1 MLRERA
7 DAIANKL
14 IGSSLVGLSTLFFI
28 AASTGAG
35 RTPELALMPALGFG
49 ITGLWMLLRRHR
61 AMPAATPEL
70 ALEVQKLRETLTHV
84 QIELDGT
91 QTQVERLI
99 EERVFLER
107 LLKERVEAKQL
118 P

>member
-1 MLRERA
+1 
-7 DAIANKL
+7 
-14 IGSSLVGLSTLFFI
+14 
-28 AASTGAG
+28 
-35 RTPELALMPALGFG
+35 
-49 ITGLWMLLRRHR
+49 
-61 AMPAATPEL
+61 
-70 ALEVQKLRETLTHV
+70 VQKLRETLTHV